1 METEQGV
8 ALTTHYQVQLRV
20 NHLRRQSPNTI
31 TNFKTKWDLLLVLGQ
46 RLCLLRPRFLVR
58 ELWCDIQSFF
68 FFFCSQ
74 PTVLKDQSAAR
85 GLTRYRKHGKLL
97 AVWYFTA
104 GAQHSLLL
112 DQLWQNISLARC
124 CLLQDSWDRVGKF
137 FHCPNRDLYSPGFL
151 TCMTNYSFSSV
162 VIGASFSHA
171 WPGEESLHINHWLR
185 CYFR

>member
-1 METEQGV
+1 M
-8 ALTTHYQVQLRV
+8 
-20 NHLRRQSPNTI
+20 
-31 TNFKTKWDLLLVLGQ
+31 LVLGQ
-46 RLCLLRPRFLVR
+46 RLRLLRPRFLLR

-68 FFFCSQ
+68 FFFLFTAHCTKGPKCSQ
-74 PTVLKDQSAAR
+74 RV
-85 GLTRYRKHGKLL
+85 TRYRKHGKLL

-112 DQLWQNISLARC
+112 DQLWQNTSLARC
-124 CLLQDSWDRVGKF
+124 CLLLQDSWDRVGKF
-137 FHCPNRDLYSPGFL
+137 FHCPNRDLYSPGVL